1 MTAKRPHLQCHDRG
15 ETKKKET
22 ERGDYLEHNGGKRLS
37 RLDLGFDLKRL
48 KVVVAKN
55 TREES

>member
-1 MTAKRPHLQCHDRG
+1 M
-15 ETKKKET
+15 KKKET
-22 ERGDYLEHNGGKRLS
+22 KRGDYLEHDEGKRLP

-48 KVVVAKN
+48 KAVVAEN